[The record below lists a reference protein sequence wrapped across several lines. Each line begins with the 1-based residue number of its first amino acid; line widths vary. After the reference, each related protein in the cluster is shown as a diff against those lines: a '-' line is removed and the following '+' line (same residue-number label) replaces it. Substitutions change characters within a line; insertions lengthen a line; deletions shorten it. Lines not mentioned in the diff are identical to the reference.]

1 MYRNKLL
8 IILSLAFLGAGCQST
23 TEFLD
28 SATASLKN
36 VIPGNGIHGLAAKGD
51 IKGIKAIVAEKGN
64 ETINSR
70 NDIGN
75 TPLMMAAFKGQ
86 AKTVEY
92 LLKNGAK
99 ISLKNKDGE
108 TAFHAAAQ
116 GNQPATFKFLKID
129 APKLASKADYNQITP
144 YMRAAYSGV
153 NDAFFY
159 DLTDK
164 VFFAK
169 DADGSDLLS
178 WAVGGGNTSV
188 TKYYGQRAGKNLNID
203 KLRKAHL
210 ENFDKSQSKQSL
222 ALLAVMYCDYAW
234 SNKQFKPQGTDYLKF
249 GRHCKFNWDDF
260 KKERNG

>member
-1 MYRNKLL
+1 MIMNKLL
-8 IILSLAFLGAGCQST
+8 TLVALALLATGCKST
-23 TEFLD
+23 SELLD
-28 SATASLKN
+28 SATASLKS

-144 YMRAAYSGV
+144 FMRAAYSGV

-164 VFFAK
+164 VFFAT

-178 WAVGGGNTSV
+178 WAVGGNNTSL
-188 TKYYGQRAGKNLNID
+188 TSYYGKRAGKNLNID
-203 KLRKAHL
+203 KVRKAHL
-210 ENFDKSQSKQSL
+210 ENFDKADSKQSL
-222 ALLAVMYCDYAW
+222 AILAKIYCSYALN
-234 SNKQFKPQGTDYLKF
+234 NKQFKPDLSDSIKF
-249 GRHCKFNWDDF
+249 GRHCSYDFNAL
-260 KKERNG
+260 KKDRNG

>member
-1 MYRNKLL
+1 MKTNKFL
-8 IILSLAFLGAGCQST
+8 ILVVLSLLATGCKST
-23 TEFLD
+23 SELLN
-28 SATASLKN
+28 SATAGLKS
-36 VIPGNGIHGLAAKGD
+36 VMPGNGIHGLAAKGD
-51 IKGIKAIVAEKGN
+51 VNGIKALVAEKGN
-64 ETINSR
+64 DVINSR

-86 AKTVEY
+86 DKTIEY

-116 GNQPATFKFLKID
+116 GNQPGTFRFLKI
-129 APKLASKADYNQITP
+129 ATPKLASKADYNQITP
-144 YMRAAYSGV
+144 YMRAAYSGISYE
-153 NDAFFY
+153 FFH

-188 TKYYGQRAGKNLNID
+188 TKYYGQRVGKNLNID
-203 KLRKAHL
+203 KLRAAHL
-210 ENFDKSQSKQSL
+210 ENFDKPQSTQSL
-222 ALLAVMYCDYAW
+222 ILLANMYCDYAW
-234 SNKQFKPQGTDYLKF
+234 SNKQFKPQSSDYLKF
-249 GRHCKFNWDDF
+249 GRYCKFNWDDF
-260 KKERNG
+260 IKERNG